1 MSNIT
6 EKQIENQ
13 ILSYLQNKGIFS
25 FKIQTTGVFDPTK
38 GAFRKRPKHHIK
50 GVSDIL
56 GCLSEGEKGI
66 FPGRFLAIEVKKPYV
81 SKKTGLISYRTQEQ
95 LEKMASPEQ
104 VEFINKIKSL
114 GGIAFYADSVE
125 IVEDQLLLFG
135 VL

>member
-13 ILSYLQNKGIFS
+13 ILTYLESKRIFA
-25 FKIQTTGVFDPTK
+25 FKIQTTGIYDPTK
-38 GAFRKRPKHHIK
+38 GSFRKRPKHHIK
-50 GVSDIL
+50 GISDTL
-56 GCLSEGEKGI
+56 GCLRD
-66 FPGRFLAIEVKKPYV
+66 GRMLAIEIKKPYI

-95 LEKMASPEQ
+95 LEKLASPEQ

-114 GGIAFYADSVE
+114 GGVAFYADSVE
-125 IVEDQLLLFG
+125 IVEDQLLLFN